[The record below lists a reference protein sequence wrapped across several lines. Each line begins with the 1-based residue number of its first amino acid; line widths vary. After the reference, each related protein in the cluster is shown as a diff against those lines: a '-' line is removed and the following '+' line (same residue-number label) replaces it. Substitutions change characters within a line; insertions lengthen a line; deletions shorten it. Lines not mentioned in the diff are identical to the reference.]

1 MTAISRLTRISLL
14 LPVCLLLAAHPTIGA
29 GGFEADDA
37 QRRQYDAVA
46 PKTIIE
52 LQPFRATQK
61 LILPGAGGRQL
72 TATLID
78 LNPNIH
84 VWYLLTL
91 DWGNTQPS
99 SYHLENPNAAGQTL
113 HLSRDRLI
121 VSSPDKTDIC
131 DLALTGDSALE
142 QARTTTLPYAPL
154 CNGLIYLRN
163 PVAGHQ
169 TRLEQVTDFL
179 RDHIWKGDAI
189 VGFVRG
195 SIYRDK
201 FREAAN
207 ASPITQPPQNMPVQ
221 SGPLPASLSSSA
233 KGLALAST
241 DLGVDLAGAAQ
252 GQLETGH
259 WYAARNVPGVYVSAI
274 EPRAVSDEILNR
286 NPKAMARP
294 DSVEASALDY
304 LVAFDLSQFHLE
316 FALGTDHPRL
326 GWSARV
332 SGSVRNDNL
341 PGPDGIVDAG
351 PLVRTGMIDPVLTN
365 RVAATFT
372 GGFKREHGG
381 FKYGELATR
390 NGGSHYG
397 FIEQGVIFS
406 KLQPGLAT
414 LYASDDG
421 AVQMKTW
428 SEEDNLVLGHI
439 RFARQNG
446 VPLVEPDP
454 ATGVPVP
461 GRLVSNWGAGNWSG
475 SADEKL
481 RTLRAGAC
489 LQESGNQH
497 FLVYGWFSTATPPAM
512 SAVFLAY
519 HCRYAM
525 LLDINALEHTYLAV
539 YGRQGNKFSVEHLV
553 TGMSELDRVAN
564 GEFEPRFLAFPD
576 NRDFFYLTRKR
587 SGS

>member
-1 MTAISRLTRISLL
+1 MTPISRLMLISLL
-14 LPVCLLLAAHPTIGA
+14 LPIYLLLAAHPGTGA
-29 GGFEADDA
+29 GGFELDA
-37 QRRQYDAVA
+37 ARRRQYDAIA

-52 LQPFRATQK
+52 LQPFRQTEKA
-61 LILPGAGGRQL
+61 ILRDTDGRQL

-78 LNPNIH
+78 LNPNFH

-91 DWGNTQPS
+91 DWGTTRPA
-99 SYHLENPNAAGQTL
+99 SYHLENPNASGQTL
-113 HLSRDRLI
+113 HLFRDRLV
-121 VSSPDKTDIC
+121 VSSPDKNALC
-131 DLALTGDSALE
+131 DLALTAGSGLGQTRA
-142 QARTTTLPYAPL
+142 TTLPYAPL
-154 CNGLIYLRN
+154 CDGLIYLRN

-179 RDHIWKGDAI
+179 RDHVWSGDTI

-195 SIYRDK
+195 SIYRDA

-207 ASPITQPPQNMPVQ
+207 ASPIAQSSLNAPAQ
-221 SGPLPASLSSSA
+221 SGPLPASLNSS
-233 KGLALAST
+233 GTGMALASRS
-241 DLGVDLAGAAQ
+241 LGIDVAGGAP
-252 GQLETGH
+252 GQLETGR
-259 WYAARNVPGVYVSAI
+259 WYAARNVPGVYVTAI
-274 EPRAVSDEILNR
+274 QPRAISDKILNR
-286 NPKAMARP
+286 NVKSVARL

-304 LVAFDLSQFHLE
+304 LVAFDLSQFHLG
-316 FALGTDHPRL
+316 FVLGTDHPRL

-332 SGSVRNDNL
+332 SGSARNDNL
-341 PGPDGIVDAG
+341 PGPDGIADAN
-351 PLVRTGMIDPVLTN
+351 PLVRTGMLDPALTA
-365 RVAATFT
+365 RIAATFT

-381 FKYGELATR
+381 FKYGELAAR
-390 NGGSHYG
+390 NAGSHYG

-414 LYASDDG
+414 LYATGDG

-428 SEEDNLVLGHI
+428 SEEDNLILGHI

-446 VPLVEPDP
+446 VALVEPDP
-454 ATGVPVP
+454 ASGVPAP

-489 LQESGNQH
+489 LQESGNQR
-497 FLVYGWFSTATPPAM
+497 FLVYGWFSTATPSAM
-512 SAVFLAY
+512 SDVFLAY

-539 YGRQGNKFSVEHLV
+539 YGRRGDKLSVEHLA
-553 TGMSELDRVAN
+553 TGMSELDKVAK